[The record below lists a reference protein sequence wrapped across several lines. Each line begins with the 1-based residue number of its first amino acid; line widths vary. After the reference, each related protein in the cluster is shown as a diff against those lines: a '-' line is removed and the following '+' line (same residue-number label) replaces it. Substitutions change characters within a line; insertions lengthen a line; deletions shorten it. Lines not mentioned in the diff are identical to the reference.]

1 MSQEMKISELKVE
14 EPFNSLFKIDWRVC
28 SAIEDNMWANGYDK
42 SKPITIWRDRNIVID
57 GHTRL
62 LAAENIKMKTIP
74 VEEKYFKDE
83 DSALRYA
90 LHHQRNRR
98 SLDDANI
105 LHLVKKLDKMYE
117 RGGDRR
123 SIFAPAKVDLFI
135 YESSREVTAKLIGT
149 TAEKVSQVRHVLQ
162 NCLDKEIKAI
172 RDGKKSLHNVYKSS
186 LAAKKNEEKKLKEQ
200 EIRLKKLQE
209 LKTKAF
215 HPAMNKVDIRKYGEI
230 VKKLDTLVL
239 ELFPDLEKC
248 ESSMYRMREII
259 EFFKSCDA
267 ETFRIFCDREPVKQF
282 LGNSF
287 VTDFILM
294 LKCLGYKIL
303 TPCTLNVVNKE
314 RVVLVKK
321 KRPIPP
327 PHRNISRVHEA
338 GFVSKEEH
346 REMELRGKRA
356 AEQDMEE
363 GII

>member
-1 MSQEMKISELKVE
+1 MNISELKIE
-14 EPFNSLFKIDWRVC
+14 EPFKSLFKMDDHVLY
-28 SAIEDNMWANGYDK
+28 AIRENMGHNGYDE
-42 SKPITIWRDRNIVID
+42 SKPITIWRGRNIVID

-62 LAAENIKMKTIP
+62 LAADDLEMETIP
-74 VEEKYFKDE
+74 VKERNFKDE

-98 SLDDANI
+98 SLDDAHI
-105 LHLVKKLDKMYE
+105 LHLVEKLDKMYKM
-117 RGGDRR
+117 GGDRR
-123 SIFAPAKVDLFI
+123 SIFATAKLDLDEDRPS
-135 YESSREVTAKLIGT
+135 ESSREVTASLIGT
-149 TAEKVSQVRHVLQ
+149 TAEKVSQCRHVLQ
-162 NCLDKEIKAI
+162 NCDDKEIRVI
-172 RDGKKSLHNVYKSS
+172 RDRKKSLHNVYKSS
-186 LAAKKNEEKKLKEQ
+186 LAVRKNEERKLKEQ

-209 LKTKAF
+209 LKTKDF
-215 HPAMNKVDIRKYGEI
+215 HSTLSKSDVQKYETI
-230 VKKLDTLVL
+230 VRKLDTLVL